1 MARRTIVIDGEAWYV
16 YPSGR
21 VTAYERD
28 EFGLVF
34 EKGTG
39 ADRIRRVTRFS
50 PTGARRWDVAL
61 TELSDA
67 RLQQYFSESQPAS
80 TSPEISYGADGP
92 APPRR

>member
-1 MARRTIVIDGEAWYV
+1 MARRTIDVDGERWQV

-50 PTGARRWDVAL
+50 PVGARRWDVAL
-61 TELSDA
+61 RELSEL
-67 RLQQYFSESQPAS
+67 RLLEFFRQSQPGAM
-80 TSPEISYGADGP
+80 SPEVAYGAR
-92 APPRR
+92 ASRPRT

>member
-1 MARRTIVIDGEAWYV
+1 MARRTVEVDGEMWQV

-39 ADRIRRVTRFS
+39 PERVRRVTRFS
-50 PTGARRWDVAL
+50 PVGTRRWDAAL
-61 TELSDA
+61 RELSDPQLLELF
-67 RLQQYFSESQPAS
+67 RQSQPGAM
-80 TSPEISYGADGP
+80 SPELAYGARVSRP
-92 APPRR
+92 HP